1 MNQLDLFLESRCK
14 YLVLVNGR
22 KVECWYFDGVFTSMS
37 YAQLKDCEIIER
49 IGNERELFGK
59 GE

>member
-1 MNQLDLFLESRCK
+1 MFQLPLIIEDRCK

-22 KVECWYFDGVFTSMS
+22 KVEAWHFGGVFTSMS

-49 IGNERELFGK
+49 IGNEKELFG
-59 GE
+59 